1 MKHRDTK
8 NLQFLMTEIYNIKTN
23 LAPPILHHLFQ
34 FHESTL
40 IKKFDLNFRNFREP
54 VLTHD
59 KKTSNYRLA
68 AVKEHYFFEL
78 NCHLNVKTQHL

>member
-23 LAPPILHHLFQ
+23 VAPPILHHLFQ

-54 VLTHD
+54 PKPMIRKRQIMD
-59 KKTSNYRLA
+59 
-68 AVKEHYFFEL
+68 
-78 NCHLNVKTQHL
+78 

>member
-40 IKKFDLNFRNFREP
+40 IEKFDLNFRNFREP
-54 VLTHD
+54 P
-59 KKTSNYRLA
+59 
-68 AVKEHYFFEL
+68 
-78 NCHLNVKTQHL
+78 